1 MTSSGGTQLKLLK
14 VLAKPLLSCIVGFE
28 GAEGTCWEGTT
39 SLAGLLK
46 SFSSNSL
53 NTLEKLLP
61 IDVGTIVE
69 ELLGLDGATFEVLQ
83 EVVPSASEE
92 AAAGARLYGTN

>member
-1 MTSSGGTQLKLLK
+1 MKLLK
-14 VLAKPLLSCIVGFE
+14 VLAKLLLSCIVGFE

-61 IDVGTIVE
+61 DVGTIVE

>member
-14 VLAKPLLSCIVGFE
+14 VLAKLLLSCIVGFE

-61 IDVGTIVE
+61 DVGTIVE